1 MLNTRDEALKMES
14 EATPGMCVVGGYLD
28 TSRSHSADWR
38 AGKCFFL
45 CQEAGAGQS
54 LSLAPLW
61 LQAHARGLCWSH
73 WGASQSRAEQL
84 PAMTSSIVRKPG
96 SKYIAHFTGLK
107 VCV

>member
-54 LSLAPLW
+54 LSLAPLCRPM
-61 LQAHARGLCWSH
+61 LVVSA
-73 WGASQSRAEQL
+73 GATGEHRRAEQL